1 VLTVSQSIS
10 AGKETSAKSRRTRTV
25 PLAAQ
30 AIAAFE
36 CLLERA
42 NFKSR
47 DDFVLCGPAGGRLDG
62 SAVRARF
69 IRAQKKAQ
77 LRVRRF
83 HDLRHTFGT
92 LAIRRFDLVNVREM
106 MGHAQLTTTER
117 YLHSKPRPSD
127 AAKLTA
133 LLPRT
138 TITNSRSR
146 PSAAKRDQKG
156 RQGTGRGG
164 AWPNTS
170 AARSCTLG

>member
-1 VLTVSQSIS
+1 M
-10 AGKETSAKSRRTRTV
+10 

-42 NFKSR
+42 NFKGR

-92 LAIRRFDLVNVREM
+92 LAIRRFDLVSVKEM
-106 MGHAQLTTTER
+106 MGQARLTTTER

-133 LLPRT
+133 LFAEEDDHELPFAAYRREAGSKRWSRCCSSSGLAEYQRRPILQAGT
-138 TITNSRSR
+138 TPRR
-146 PSAAKRDQKG
+146 M
-156 RQGTGRGG
+156 
-164 AWPNTS
+164 
-170 AARSCTLG
+170 